1 MFPEL
6 KEKQKSKW
14 ERIFLIEPNIDALKK
29 LLERIKFSAKNE
41 DESKTKSMQ

>member
-6 KEKQKSKW
+6 KEKPKSKW

-29 LLERIKFSAKNE
+29 ILKRIKRRAKNE
-41 DESKTKSMQ
+41 DKSKTKSM

>member
-6 KEKQKSKW
+6 KEKPKNKW

-29 LLERIKFSAKNE
+29 ILKRIKCRAKNE
-41 DESKTKSMQ
+41 DESKTKPM

>member
-14 ERIFLIEPNIDALKK
+14 ERIIFIEPNIDALKK
-29 LLERIKFSAKNE
+29 ILKRIKRRAKNE
-41 DESKTKSMQ
+41 DESKTKSM